1 MRVFLRSGIVSIA
14 ARSDGKVHDPTVTTF
29 ATPLATAGL
38 ARFLIRNDESLDK
51 EAAAPDMRFFRYHAL
66 GNDYIVIPRSA
77 LDVRLSAAEARRI
90 CHRNYGIG
98 SDGILLHLD
107 GATEGFAL
115 RIFNPDGSESEKSG
129 NGLRI
134 FARYLYDQRL
144 VAADAFSVTTPG
156 GIVTCMVLDGG
167 RSVRV
172 DMGRL
177 TFDSARIPVAGPPR
191 DVLRER
197 FTIDGV
203 ELEYSCASIGNPHC
217 VILREELSEADTRR
231 FGRLIE
237 VDPRFSNRTNV
248 QFMKI
253 VDRNRIDIQIWER
266 GAGFTLASGSSSSA
280 AAGIAHKLG
289 LCDADI
295 TVRMP
300 GGEIEIALTPQFD
313 VRMTGPVT
321 HIADG
326 DLDPECL
333 VGAQ

>member
-1 MRVFLRSGIVSIA
+1 
-14 ARSDGKVHDPTVTTF
+14 
-29 ATPLATAGL
+29 
-38 ARFLIRNDESLDK
+38 
-51 EAAAPDMRFFRYHAL
+51 MRFFRYHAL
-66 GNDYIVIPRSA
+66 GNDYIVIQQSA
-77 LDVRLSAAEARRI
+77 LTDPLSAAHVRRI

-98 SDGILLHLD
+98 SDGLLLHVD
-107 GATEGFAL
+107 AAANEFAL

-134 FARYLYDQRL
+134 FARYLHDQRM
-144 VAADAFSVTTPG
+144 VASDEFAVSTPG
-156 GIVTCMVLDGG
+156 GIVHCLVTDSG
-167 RSVRV
+167 RLVRV

-191 DVLRER
+191 EVLRER

-217 VILREELSEADTRR
+217 VVLREQLSEADTRR
-231 FGRLIE
+231 FGQLIE
-237 VDPRFSNRTNV
+237 VEPRFPNRTNV

-253 VDRNRIDIQIWER
+253 VDRRRIDIQIWER
-266 GAGFTLASGSSSSA
+266 GAGFTLASGSSSCA
-280 AAGIAHKLG
+280 AAGIAYKLG

-300 GGEIEIALTPQFD
+300 GGEIQIALTPQFD

-326 DLDPECL
+326 ELDPECL
-333 VGAQ
+333 EGVQ